1 MTCFRSLR
9 LVAVLLAAAG
19 ARAENNDS
27 YRVKAAFL
35 YNFAKFVEWPEAS
48 FKASTDSL
56 SICIAG
62 ENPFGDSLE
71 RAVENK
77 TAGPHPFTIRVITEI
92 QQAAACQMVFVP
104 DSQRK
109 RFAPADLARGSGLL
123 AVGESPGFAT
133 QGGVVNFKI
142 EGGHVRFQIN
152 LDAAE
157 RQKLIISSKLLN
169 LAEVLRK

>member
-1 MTCFRSLR
+1 MRYIT
-9 LVAVLLAAAG
+9 VLLLTTAAG
-19 ARAENNDS
+19 AENNDS

-35 YNFAKFVEWPEAS
+35 YNFAKFVEWPDAAFKTAS
-48 FKASTDSL
+48 EPL

-71 RAVENK
+71 RAVQGK
-77 TAGPHPFTIRVITEI
+77 AAGTHPFLIRVISDV
-92 QQAAACQMVFVP
+92 QQAGACQILFVP
-104 DSQRK
+104 DSERK
-109 RFAPADLARGSGLL
+109 RFAATDLPRTGGLL
-123 AVGESPGFAT
+123 TVGETGGFAA

-157 RQKLIISSKLLN
+157 RQKLVISSKLLS

>member
-1 MTCFRSLR
+1 MRRLSGLR
-9 LVAVLLAAAG
+9 YLAIFLLAAA
-19 ARAENNDS
+19 ARAESNDG

-35 YNFAKFVEWPEAS
+35 FNFAKFVEWPAAAFRTPS
-48 FKASTDSL
+48 DPL
-56 SICIAG
+56 LICIAG

-71 RAVENK
+71 RAVQGK
-77 TAGPHPFTIRVITEI
+77 SAGTHPFVIRVISEI
-92 QQAAACQMVFVP
+92 PQGAACQILFVP
-104 DSQRK
+104 DSERR
-109 RFAPADLARGSGLL
+109 RFAAADLPRTAGLL
-123 AVGESPGFAT
+123 TVGETGGFAA

-157 RQKLIISSKLLN
+157 RQKLVISSKLLS